1 MNTRK
6 IDLTL
11 LLHEGM
17 VTFPVAWHPVV
28 EITQLGRHGV
38 EGRETRKF
46 LLGTHTGTHL
56 DAPRHFIPGGD
67 TVENLSLDTLI
78 GPALV
83 ADFTHIGPFGEA
95 QVADFEAA
103 VGEARPERII
113 MRFDWSDRWGNL
125 AYYSDHPWISDEAA
139 QWLVDRGVRLLA
151 MDTPMP
157 DNPKNGRGT
166 DNDSPVHKILLG
178 AGVILVEYLCN
189 LRELSRREVEL
200 IVLPLKLENGD
211 GCPVRA
217 VAIERD

>member
-1 MNTRK
+1 MTNRK

-46 LLGTHTGTHL
+46 LLGTHTGTHC
-56 DAPRHFIPGGD
+56 DAPRHFIPGGA
-67 TVENLSLDTLI
+67 TVEELSLDTLI

-83 ADFTHIGPFGEA
+83 VDFTHIGPFGEA
-95 QVADFEAA
+95 QVADFEAQ
-103 VGEARPERII
+103 VGEARPERIV

-125 AYYSDHPWISDEAA
+125 AYYSDHPYISDEAA
-139 QWLVDRGVRLLA
+139 QWLVDRGVLLLA

-178 AGVILVEYLCN
+178 NGMILVEYLCN
-189 LRELSRREVEL
+189 LRELRRREVEL
-200 IVLPLKLENGD
+200 IVLPLKLEKGD

-217 VAIERD
+217 VAIERG